1 MPIDPIDLIVGSAV
15 LLGALQLFF
24 WLRSAALR
32 ERMEGPKHVFLAQA
46 QAYDETVPD
55 SIEPSTRSQHP

>member
-15 LLGALQLFF
+15 LLGGLQLLF
-24 WLRSAALR
+24 WLRSPALR
-32 ERMEGPKHVFLAQA
+32 ERMERPKHVFLEQA
-46 QAYDETVPD
+46 QAYDEIVPA